1 MTVAFEEPSPKT
13 VCVAVFHKSQAL
25 QSIAAVRNPEIV
37 RIVGI
42 VRIAPVP
49 AGFNSPVIPVRA
61 ALSAL
66 FATIFIVSESSFPA
80 WLRKRCKFHAA
91 YAARSFTSADVA
103 DLAQCAQQKYR
114 PLTSVP

>member
-1 MTVAFEEPSPKT
+1 MTAAFEGPSPKT
-13 VCVAVFHKSQAL
+13 VCVAVFHKSQAV

-37 RIVGI
+37 RI
-42 VRIAPVP
+42 APVP
-49 AGFNSPVIPVRA
+49 AGFDSPVIPFPA
-61 ALSAL
+61 AFSAL

-80 WLRKRCKFHAA
+80 WLRQRCKFHAA